1 MREGKRCDYLVF
13 DISNLLHRTFYAQT
27 NEDHTTIAGLA
38 CHMALT
44 TLNKYYKQYR
54 PKKVVMAF
62 DRSSW
67 RKQYTTQHPD
77 LKPYKGNR
85 RQDMSPSQQAKYTKF
100 IEHLGEFEQLII
112 QYTTI
117 ISLVGELL
125 EADDL
130 IAGFVQMHQD
140 SNIVVISADS
150 DLAQLLQSDNIQ
162 LISPIT
168 DKPQDTL
175 KKYDNDADYY
185 LFHKCVRGDSTDNIQ
200 SAYPRVHSSKI
211 KDVYE
216 NGTSGDGVKY
226 INFMKTGWI
235 NQDNKAFV
243 VEDMFKHNRVL
254 IDLTYQPPHIRDA
267 MRTTI
272 ETELNTSK
280 KFSYFHILK
289 FVGKYELNKIKDN
302 IDNFVPMMSL

>member
-67 RKQYTTQHPD
+67 RKQYTTLHPD

-117 ISLVGELL
+117 ISLVGESL

-130 IAGFVQMHQD
+130 IAGFVQIHPEH
-140 SNIVVISADS
+140 NITIISADS
-150 DLAQLLQSDNIQ
+150 DLAQLLKFPNVQ
-162 LISPIT
+162 LISPMT
-168 DKPQDTL
+168 DKPQTTL
-175 KKYDNDADYY
+175 KDYDHNPDYY
-185 LFHKCVRGDSTDNIQ
+185 LFHKCVRGDGTDNIQ
-200 SAYPRVHSSKI
+200 SAYPRVHSTKI
-211 KDVYE
+211 KEVYE
-216 NGTSGDGVKY
+216 DKISGDGVKY
-226 INFMKTGWI
+226 TNFMKNTWT
-235 NQDNKAFV
+235 NQDKKMFI
-243 VEDMFKHNRVL
+243 VEDMFKHNQVL
-254 IDLTYQPPHIRDA
+254 IDLEHQPDNVKE
-267 MRTTI
+267 MMWSTI
-272 ETELNTSK
+272 ERELDTRK